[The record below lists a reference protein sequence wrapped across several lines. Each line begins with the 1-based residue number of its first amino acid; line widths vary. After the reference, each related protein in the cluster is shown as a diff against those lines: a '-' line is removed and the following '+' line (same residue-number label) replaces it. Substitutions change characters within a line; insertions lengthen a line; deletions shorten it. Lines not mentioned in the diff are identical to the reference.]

1 MLAAA
6 PPLPQWVSRF
16 RVSRFSCGFGLSRF
30 KAFKVQ
36 GLGVSRFRVFKVQGR
51 SGLWVFRFWVFR
63 FRVSK
68 SSGFPRFRVFKVQG
82 FQVQL
87 WVWAFKVQGF
97 QGSGFRGFQ
106 VQGFQSSGL
115 GNQNILLGRVVPF
128 LACPRPKVIGSGIL
142 RGVPRQCQAKGMC
155 PHNVTR
161 IEGLVVP
168 QRNSSFQK
176 FGALM
181 LQCSKIPH
189 PNVVK

>member
-1 MLAAA
+1 MLSERFAFTSHLCIARFYIVFFDHFLGQRCA
-6 PPLPQWVSRF
+6 CCSSPPPSV
-16 RVSRFSCGFGLSRF
+16 G
-30 KAFKVQ
+30 
-36 GLGVSRFRVFKVQGR
+36 
-51 SGLWVFRFWVFR
+51 
-63 FRVSK
+63 
-68 SSGFPRFRVFKVQG
+68 FKVQG

-155 PHNVTR
+155 PQNVTR

-181 LQCSKIPH
+181 LQNPMISQGFCAFMLPGPLISQEFCALMMPDPTIS
-189 PNVVK
+189 